1 MSIAPPNCAWHPD
14 RPTWVSCSRCERPI
28 CPDCMNEAPVGFH
41 CPACIAEGKRTV
53 RQIKVRTAR
62 VTSAIIAACVVV
74 FLLGTVY
81 PNLWLDYGVGG
92 YPVFE
97 QGQYYRLVTA
107 MFLHGG
113 IIHIAFNMLILHQ
126 LGSQLEPFLGSIK
139 FAVVYLI
146 SGIVGSMASVLFN
159 DPYTISVGASGA
171 IFGLMGSF
179 FVVIRSVHFDT
190 SRITTL
196 IGINLLIGFVVPGID
211 WHAHLGGLLAGAL
224 VTLVIHRLFPNWGR
238 ITRL

>member
-1 MSIAPPNCAWHPD
+1 
-14 RPTWVSCSRCERPI
+14 
-28 CPDCMNEAPVGFH
+28 MNEAPVGFH
-41 CPACIAEGKRTV
+41 CPACVAEGKRTV

-62 VTSAIIAACVVV
+62 VTRFIIGACVGV
-74 FLLGTVY
+74 FLLGTID
-81 PNLWLDYGVGG
+81 PNLWMQYGVGG

-97 QGQYYRLVTA
+97 QGEYYRLVTA

-126 LGSQLEPFLGSIK
+126 LGSQLEPLLGSTK
-139 FAVVYLI
+139 FTIVYLI
-146 SGIVGSMASVLFN
+146 SGIAGSFASVLFN

-190 SRITTL
+190 RSITTL
-196 IGINLLIGFVVPGID
+196 IGINLVIGFVLPGID
-211 WHAHLGGLLAGAL
+211 WHAHLGGLIAGAL
-224 VTLVIHRLFPNWGR
+224 STLVIHRLFPNWGR